1 MILEINFH
9 RNDKLRVVSTTY
21 VQLKWIVLCARK
33 FEFEATFFSKYEKNS
48 EVPYEVQAGIFLVE
62 TASLMILIF
71 FLHKR

>member
-1 MILEINFH
+1 MNFH

-48 EVPYEVQAGIFLVE
+48 ESHMKFKQEYFWLKQL
-62 TASLMILIF
+62 
-71 FLHKR
+71 R